1 MEHIAIVITQSY
13 NLYIVCPEADR
24 GRALTARVSGKL
36 MHRWSCPADFPAV
49 GDRVALDWDGRS
61 DGAVIRSLLPR
72 RSLLNRVGDP
82 RTGQSQVIAANLD
95 ALLICTS
102 LNQNYSLRRVERYL
116 AAARAAEI
124 APVVVLTKADLCA
137 DAEQRRREAQAALP
151 GVEVLLSGA
160 PSAGRDAPAT
170 AAVGGMPGAGEG
182 YAGDAGPEP
191 PAGTAGERADFGKDA
206 AMARQNG
213 RNRRDGEALPSP
225 EPLRMDAV
233 PRIREMLAQGWFVAF
248 AGSSGVGKST
258 LVNAVLGREQMATS
272 AVRAADG
279 KGRHTTTHRQLLFA
293 EGGGAVIDTP
303 GMRAF
308 ALDDA
313 DVESGFSRIAA
324 LAQGCRFSD
333 CSHGAEPGCAVR
345 RAVEAGELDAKQVES
360 YRRLKEE
367 EQRRARRKTGVRR

>member
-1 MEHIAIVITQSY
+1 MEHIAIVITQSH
-13 NLYIVCPEADR
+13 NLYIVCPEDAHDR
-24 GRALTARVSGKL
+24 TLTARASGRL
-36 MHRWSCPADFPAV
+36 MHQLARPADYPAV

-61 DGAVIRSLLPR
+61 DQAVIRALLPR

-102 LNQNYSLRRVERYL
+102 LNQNFSLRRVERYL
-116 AAARAAEI
+116 SAARAAGI

-137 DAEQRRREAQAALP
+137 DAERRRREAQAAFP

-160 PSAGRDAPAT
+160 ASA
-170 AAVGGMPGAGEG
+170 VPG
-182 YAGDAGPEP
+182 
-191 PAGTAGERADFGKDA
+191 
-206 AMARQNG
+206 
-213 RNRRDGEALPSP
+213 
-225 EPLRMDAV
+225 DAV

-258 LVNAVLGREQMATS
+258 LVNAALGREQMATS

-313 DVESGFSRIAA
+313 DVESGFARIAE
-324 LAQGCRFSD
+324 LARGCRFSD
-333 CSHGAEPGCAVR
+333 CGHGAEPGCAVR
-345 RAVEAGELDAKQVES
+345 RAVEAGELDAAQVES
-360 YRRLKEE
+360 YRRLKRE
-367 EQRRARRKTGVRR
+367 EQRRARQRAGHRR

>member
-1 MEHIAIVITQSY
+1 MEHIAIVITQSH
-13 NLYIVCPEADR
+13 NLYIVCPEDAHDR
-24 GRALTARVSGKL
+24 TLTARASGRL
-36 MHRWSCPADFPAV
+36 MHQLARPADYPAV

-61 DGAVIRSLLPR
+61 DQAVIRALLPR

-102 LNQNYSLRRVERYL
+102 LNQNFSLRRVERYL
-116 AAARAAEI
+116 SAARAAGI

-137 DAEQRRREAQAALP
+137 DAERCRREAQAAFP

-160 PSAGRDAPAT
+160 ASAAP
-170 AAVGGMPGAGEG
+170 G
-182 YAGDAGPEP
+182 
-191 PAGTAGERADFGKDA
+191 
-206 AMARQNG
+206 
-213 RNRRDGEALPSP
+213 
-225 EPLRMDAV
+225 DAV

-258 LVNAVLGREQMATS
+258 LVNAALGREQMATS

-293 EGGGAVIDTP
+293 EDGGAVIDTP

-313 DVESGFSRIAA
+313 DVESGFARIAE
-324 LAQGCRFSD
+324 LARGCRFSD
-333 CSHGAEPGCAVR
+333 CGHGAEPGCAVR
-345 RAVEAGELDAKQVES
+345 RAVEVGELDAAQVES

-367 EQRRARRKTGVRR
+367 EQRRARRRAGGRR

>member
-1 MEHIAIVITQSY
+1 
-13 NLYIVCPEADR
+13 
-24 GRALTARVSGKL
+24 
-36 MHRWSCPADFPAV
+36 
-49 GDRVALDWDGRS
+49 
-61 DGAVIRSLLPR
+61 
-72 RSLLNRVGDP
+72 
-82 RTGQSQVIAANLD
+82 
-95 ALLICTS
+95 
-102 LNQNYSLRRVERYL
+102 
-116 AAARAAEI
+116 
-124 APVVVLTKADLCA
+124 
-137 DAEQRRREAQAALP
+137 
-151 GVEVLLSGA
+151 
-160 PSAGRDAPAT
+160 
-170 AAVGGMPGAGEG
+170 
-182 YAGDAGPEP
+182 
-191 PAGTAGERADFGKDA
+191 
-206 AMARQNG
+206 
-213 RNRRDGEALPSP
+213 
-225 EPLRMDAV
+225 MDAV

>member
-1 MEHIAIVITQSY
+1 MEHIAIVITQSH
-13 NLYIVCPEADR
+13 NLYIVCPEDAHDR
-24 GRALTARVSGKL
+24 TLTARASGRL
-36 MHRWSCPADFPAV
+36 MHQLARPADYPAV

-61 DGAVIRSLLPR
+61 DQAVIRALLPR

-116 AAARAAEI
+116 SAARVAGI

-137 DAEQRRREAQAALP
+137 DAERRRREAQAAFP

-160 PSAGRDAPAT
+160 ASA
-170 AAVGGMPGAGEG
+170 VPG
-182 YAGDAGPEP
+182 
-191 PAGTAGERADFGKDA
+191 
-206 AMARQNG
+206 
-213 RNRRDGEALPSP
+213 
-225 EPLRMDAV
+225 DAV

-258 LVNAVLGREQMATS
+258 LVNAALGREQMATS

-313 DVESGFSRIAA
+313 DVESGFARIAE
-324 LAQGCRFSD
+324 LARGCRFSD
-333 CSHGAEPGCAVR
+333 CGHGAEPGCAVR

-360 YRRLKEE
+360 YWRLKEE
-367 EQRRARRKTGVRR
+367 EQRRARRRTGGRR